1 MLFGILLDIMIQEL
15 KGSLT
20 ATHVRELVEDDIVFD
35 EYTAVINETDFG
47 ALVHVWSDEYP
58 N

>member
-47 ALVHVWSDEYP
+47 ALVHVWSD
-58 N
+58 